1 MKKTGITAL
10 AIVIGIFIA
19 LTPAAVASAG
29 NMDVVLVM
37 DSSGSMKK
45 TDPHF
50 LRIPAAKLFIS
61 LLREGDRAS
70 VVSFS
75 DKGYMISPL
84 IPVAD
89 KANVSSLNRAA
100 EKISSKGLFT
110 NLYEAFNTGM
120 RILSDTKA
128 PPDREKV
135 ILIMTDGMM
144 DTGDSAEDGRLLDLI
159 DSELL
164 GRMKEQNIKVYS
176 IAFTRLSDQKL
187 LAKISK
193 KTGGFYNLA
202 LTDKELHLI
211 FTSIFESLEKPDMLP
226 MTKNAFLIDSSVKEV
241 TIVATKGS
249 PGTDIQL
256 LSPDGQKYSGSRK
269 YSGISWFESETFDM
283 ITIERPLEGRWEIL
297 MSTGEDNKAYVITDL
312 SLKTNFNNLYSLFG
326 QPMDINIWLEKN
338 GETIVEPE
346 VLGKIEFYIELTGPD
361 GKTSRLEPFLKE
373 AGIFERKIAPFT
385 PGNYTMNI
393 VAKSMT
399 FERKKTFIF
408 NSATVEESK
417 EDLKEQK
424 SEAEKA
430 PVSEQQE
437 VKSTEDTDISWG
449 AVAFKF
455 IAINLILGIGVLAYL
470 KRDTLKKGKI
480 GKLFKKGGDE
490 EDENDSDE
498 DEDYSPSDD
507 ETGDSADTEEK
518 SETAAENV
526 PPAEA
531 VAVVEEKAES
541 GGDSGEATENGDE
554 SPAEQEEE
562 DNVKAEAQP
571 ADDSDQTDTEEVP
584 AVKIKLDSDTH
595 ESEGDKATIDT
606 AENEPGEDAEAS
618 AAEAEEHDLESADD
632 TGEQEHEEK
641 PKGTGAS
648 QAELAKLEEEL
659 LNLSQEDESDDAS
672 VHHESDPADFLD
684 ELTGKDEPEK
694 ADESSGAEPE
704 MPKADTPEVKDESD
718 AANDQNMVDDI
729 FEQLS
734 SGTTPQ
740 SGTDT
745 DQQDEKQ
752 EAVQEIHAPDVR
764 DADESGEK
772 AEAPEQ
778 DEPVQ
783 TDKVNDEPE
792 KIRADKPDDPEP
804 AGTA

>member
-19 LTPAAVASAG
+19 LIPAAVAGAG

-120 RILSDTKA
+120 RILSDTKD
-128 PPDREKV
+128 PTDREKV

-144 DTGDSAEDGRLLDLI
+144 DTGDSAEDDRLLDLI

-164 GRMKEQNIKVYS
+164 GRMKEQHIKVYS

-226 MTKNAFLIDSSVKEV
+226 MTKTAFLIDASVKEV

-283 ITIERPLEGRWEIL
+283 ITIERPLEGQWEIL
-297 MSTGEDNKAYVITDL
+297 MSTGKDNKAYVITDL

-338 GETIVEPE
+338 GERIVEPE

-424 SEAEKA
+424 AEAEKA
-430 PVSEQQE
+430 PVSEQLE
-437 VKSTEDTDISWG
+437 AKPTEDSDISWG
-449 AVAFKF
+449 AIAFKF
-455 IAINLILGIGVLAYL
+455 IVINLILGIGVLAYL

-480 GKLFKKGGDE
+480 GKLFKRGGE
-490 EDENDSDE
+490 EEENDSDE
-498 DEDYSPSDD
+498 DADYSPSDD
-507 ETGDSADTEEK
+507 ETDDAADTVEK
-518 SETAAENV
+518 PEAAAENE
-526 PPAEA
+526 PTAEA
-531 VAVVEEKAES
+531 VADVEEKAES
-541 GGDSGEATENGDE
+541 GGDSGEATEKADG
-554 SPAEQEEE
+554 SPVEQEEE
-562 DNVKAEAQP
+562 DNLKAEAQP
-571 ADDSDQTDTEEVP
+571 EDDSEQTDKEEVP
-584 AVKIKLDSDTH
+584 AVKIKLDADTH
-595 ESEGDKATIDT
+595 ETEGEKETIDK
-606 AENEPGEDAEAS
+606 AENEAGEHAEAT
-618 AAEAEEHDLESADD
+618 AAEAEEHDLESADNTD
-632 TGEQEHEEK
+632 EQGHEEK
-641 PKGTGAS
+641 PKGSGAS

-659 LNLSQEDESDDAS
+659 LNLSQEDESDEAS

-684 ELTGKDEPEK
+684 ELTGKEEPEK
-694 ADESSGAEPE
+694 TDESSGAEPE
-704 MPKADTPEVKDESD
+704 MPKADTPKVKDESD

-740 SGTDT
+740 AGAGT

-752 EAVQEIHAPDVR
+752 EAAQEIHVPDER
-764 DADESGEK
+764 DDDESGEK
-772 AEAPEQ
+772 AAAPEQ
-778 DEPVQ
+778 AEPVQ
-783 TDKVNDEPE
+783 TDKVDDEPE